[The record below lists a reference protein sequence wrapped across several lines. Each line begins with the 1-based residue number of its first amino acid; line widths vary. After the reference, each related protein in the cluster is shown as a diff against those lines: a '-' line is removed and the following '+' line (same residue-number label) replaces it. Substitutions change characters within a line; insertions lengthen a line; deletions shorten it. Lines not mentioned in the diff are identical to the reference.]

1 MKGNLLN
8 RNPTAEQL
16 TTFVQRY
23 RTEHFFKYIV
33 TQIDFD
39 KELDFETQT
48 NGKEYSFVCK
58 TIKDLGCI
66 NIYGRDTEQ
75 KKAKS

>member
-1 MKGNLLN
+1 LKGNLLR

-16 TTFVQRY
+16 KTFVHNEIEY
-23 RTEHFFKYIV
+23 STEILYIA

-48 NGKEYSFVCK
+48 NGKEYSLYVK
-58 TIKDLGCI
+58 LLYKYLRT
-66 NIYGRDTEQ
+66 NR
-75 KKAKS
+75 KKAKQS